1 MKVPKTLCGP
11 GLQLQYHTSEE
22 RDGFSFHLLP
32 ELDSQSHSNANK
44 DSLGSTII

>member
-11 GLQLQYHTSEE
+11 GLQLQYHTSQE
-22 RDGFSFHLLP
+22 RGGFSFHFA
-32 ELDSQSHSNANK
+32 LDSQSHSNANK